1 MQEVAPLG
9 NVNIDSPDGTT
20 AYDDN
25 ESDKENQAPA
35 AEEPRLSFDT
45 SSEEVLSINGPV
57 VTSAGTKVD
66 VSATSSAAPRNTRSF
81 KHWISHLRPHPLRH
95 KKTLTTST
103 KRWPIDDSPEPQIET
118 PRRSKDE
125 QRGHRKSS
133 SRSSAGLVDTVKGLA
148 MARSTST
155 PVSRKSRRSN
165 LFSRSKRGSKQ
176 SEDHRRSS
184 LDQSHNST
192 NTQDDEALKRF
203 IQRQNTLEE
212 LADSEASY
220 VADLKVLIHAYFT
233 MLALAPNGPQRTSSQ
248 VHNNVTEILQLHE
261 DLLRQIND
269 VVKESEPRI
278 GILQRELP
286 PISRPHRHRST
297 DGHRITSAVAGLVHV
312 ARTSLDTTRS
322 AQLESHPKSSDTSN
336 ILAVINIFESM
347 LGRFFIYEEYGAQY
361 QLMLR
366 DMVLTSKS
374 ISNWQAFERSIEAL
388 ANSLAPTS
396 GSEDS
401 AKKGLAFEDLLIKP
415 IQRICK
421 YPLLFDDLYR
431 NTSEIDDAGTRAE
444 LSKLTGRLREI
455 TIEINKATDDHETQA
470 KLQRSWRLQD
480 LLILPDVVSREATHS
495 LSYPRLQ
502 KLQSTSPASLR
513 LLGYPILCGV
523 LYVAWESENEVCGEY
538 MLCVLFRSQLILA
551 TLHPSTN
558 RFEVVALVSL
568 SNSQFDKADDGRG
581 LQCHSASFSWK
592 ITFEA
597 SQQLYEL
604 IFCACSA
611 KEENEWT
618 QATIQCIKET
628 SRMQKDETRMTA
640 PIYTALTLH
649 VTPLGPVFG
658 MPGSVTRRL
667 LIQRAATVH
676 SRTNGTQ
683 VIIRNTTATKENK
696 DESDSIF
703 GSIGRSKSVLTASRV
718 PILAPKKTERA
729 RLESLLSDVWS
740 RDRLPYPGMSSHRG
754 DHPLRASAS
763 SMMRKLSRASIG
775 STFSKRSVS
784 TTSFAESK
792 PGSSVP
798 DLQKIGEG
806 DDERDPRL
814 DAYQSLGSTPCM
826 SRVDEPKLEGSG
838 KLVRTGTVRGV
849 KLSDAT
855 NQLQGRE
862 VSRVSAQSV
871 RIESTEKGSPRILRK
886 RQSVPAGLL
895 KSFSTDTM
903 KVWRS

>member
-1 MQEVAPLG
+1 MREVAPLG
-9 NVNIDSPDGTT
+9 NVNIESPDGTT
-20 AYDDN
+20 AYDDD

-35 AEEPRLSFDT
+35 AEALRLSFDT

-57 VTSAGTKVD
+57 ITSAGTKVD

-103 KRWPIDDSPEPQIET
+103 KRWPIDDSPEPQIEN

-480 LLILPDVVSREATHS
+480 LLILPDV
-495 LSYPRLQ
+495 

-538 MLCVLFRSQLILA
+538 MLCVLFRSHLILA
-551 TLHPSTN
+551 TLDPSTN
-558 RFEVVALVSL
+558 RFEVVALISL

-581 LQCHSASFSWK
+581 MPALEAHPRLWLISSRPPVPLRIILVEDNLRGLSA
-592 ITFEA
+592 T
-597 SQQLYEL
+597 
-604 IFCACSA
+604 
-611 KEENEWT
+611 
-618 QATIQCIKET
+618 ET

-775 STFSKRSVS
+775 STFSKRSIS

-871 RIESTEKGSPRILRK
+871 RIESTEKGSPRMLRK

>member
-1 MQEVAPLG
+1 
-9 NVNIDSPDGTT
+9 
-20 AYDDN
+20 
-25 ESDKENQAPA
+25 
-35 AEEPRLSFDT
+35 
-45 SSEEVLSINGPV
+45 
-57 VTSAGTKVD
+57 
-66 VSATSSAAPRNTRSF
+66 
-81 KHWISHLRPHPLRH
+81 
-95 KKTLTTST
+95 
-103 KRWPIDDSPEPQIET
+103 
-118 PRRSKDE
+118 
-125 QRGHRKSS
+125 
-133 SRSSAGLVDTVKGLA
+133 

-203 IQRQNTLEE
+203 IQRQNTLQE

-220 VADLKVLIHAYFT
+220 VADLKVLIHAYFN
-233 MLALAPNGPQRTSSQ
+233 MLALTPNGPQRTSSQ

-269 VVKESEPRI
+269 VVKESEPQI

-322 AQLESHPKSSDTSN
+322 AQLESHPKSSATSN
-336 ILAVINIFESM
+336 VLAVINIFQSM

-388 ANSLAPTS
+388 ANSLALTS

-431 NTSEIDDAGTRAE
+431 NTSEIDDAGTRAD

-480 LLILPDVVSREATHS
+480 LLILPDV
-495 LSYPRLQ
+495 
-502 KLQSTSPASLR
+502 STSPASLR

-523 LYVAWESENEVCGEY
+523 LYVAWESDNEVCGEY
-538 MLCVLFRSQLILA
+538 MLCVLFRSHLILA

-558 RFEVVALVSL
+558 RFEVVALISL

-618 QATIQCIKET
+618 QTTIQCIKET
-628 SRMQKDETRMTA
+628 SRMQKDEIRMTA

-814 DAYQSLGSTPCM
+814 DAYQSLRSTPCV
-826 SRVDEPKLEGSG
+826 SHVDEPKLEGSG
-838 KLVRTGTVRGV
+838 KLVRTGTVGGV

-871 RIESTEKGSPRILRK
+871 RIESTEKGSPRILRN

>member
-1 MQEVAPLG
+1 MQEAAPLEDL
-9 NVNIDSPDGTT
+9 NVDSPDGTT
-20 AYDDN
+20 GYDDD

-57 VTSAGTKVD
+57 VTSAGTKVE

-95 KKTLTTST
+95 KKTLTTSI
-103 KRWPIDDSPEPQIET
+103 KRWPIDDSPEPQIES

-176 SEDHRRSS
+176 SEDRKRSS
-184 LDQSHNST
+184 LDQSHTST
-192 NTQDDEALKRF
+192 NPQDDEALKRF
-203 IQRQNTLEE
+203 IQRQKTLEE

-233 MLALAPNGPQRTSSQ
+233 MLALAPNGSQRTSSQ
-248 VHNNVTEILQLHE
+248 VHNNVTEILHLHE

-278 GILQRELP
+278 EILQP
-286 PISRPHRHRST
+286 
-297 DGHRITSAVAGLVHV
+297 
-312 ARTSLDTTRS
+312 
-322 AQLESHPKSSDTSN
+322 
-336 ILAVINIFESM
+336 VINIFESM

-388 ANSLAPTS
+388 ANSLAPAS

-495 LSYPRLQ
+495 LCYLRLQ

-538 MLCVLFRSQLILA
+538 MLCVLFRSHLILA
-551 TLHPSTN
+551 TPHPSTN
-558 RFEVVALVSL
+558 RFEVVALISL

-618 QATIQCIKET
+618 QAIIQCIKET
-628 SRMQKDETRMTA
+628 SRMQKDEIPMTA

-683 VIIRNTTATKENK
+683 VIIRNTTATKENR
-696 DESDSIF
+696 DESDSVF

-763 SMMRKLSRASIG
+763 SMMRRLSRASIS

-784 TTSFAESK
+784 TTSFAELK

-814 DAYQSLGSTPCM
+814 DAYQSLRSTPCV
-826 SRVDEPKLEGSG
+826 SHADESKLEGSG

-855 NQLQGRE
+855 NQLKGRE

-871 RIESTEKGSPRILRK
+871 RIESTEKGSPRI
-886 RQSVPAGLL
+886 
-895 KSFSTDTM
+895 
-903 KVWRS
+903 